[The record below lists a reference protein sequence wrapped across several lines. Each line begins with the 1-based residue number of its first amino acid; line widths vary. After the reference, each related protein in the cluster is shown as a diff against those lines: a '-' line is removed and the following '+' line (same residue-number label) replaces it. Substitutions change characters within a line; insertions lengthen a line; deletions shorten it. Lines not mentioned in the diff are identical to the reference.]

1 MIGGVFSEQRATA
14 SLMEIL
20 KRKACVMEDQLISLL
35 LIAVFASSHTLDGR
49 RLARHLDCPPF
60 SPALMTLARVKHAAA
75 EKT

>member
-1 MIGGVFSEQRATA
+1 
-14 SLMEIL
+14 MEIL
-20 KRKACVMEDQLISLL
+20 TRIACVLEDELFSMR
-35 LIAVFASSHTLDGR
+35 LIAVIASSHTLDGR